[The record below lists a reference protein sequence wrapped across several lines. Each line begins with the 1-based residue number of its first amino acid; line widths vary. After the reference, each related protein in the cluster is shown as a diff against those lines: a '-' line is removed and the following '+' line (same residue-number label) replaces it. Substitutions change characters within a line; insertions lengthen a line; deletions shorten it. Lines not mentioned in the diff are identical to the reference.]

1 MVQIEMAWKKK
12 RLYVCTHLV
21 PLLLSC
27 TLKLCSLPTEGFNH
41 GQGLIA
47 EECSIAK
54 VMLRELTRGR
64 GRVVD
69 EGSGRC

>member
-1 MVQIEMAWKKK
+1 MDEEEEEVI
-12 RLYVCTHLV
+12 CTHIV

-27 TLKLCSLPTEGFNH
+27 TLKLCSMCSLPTEGFNH

-54 VMLRELTRGR
+54 VILRELTRER
-64 GRVVD
+64 WR
-69 EGSGRC
+69 SSR